1 MGRYL
6 LRRLLQSI
14 PLLLGLSIILFIVMN
29 SLGDPLTVFAERRPL
44 SGKAREELMRR
55 MGLDKPVFPNQYL
68 TWLIGNDWQM
78 VDVRGDGTLMRP
90 GDRKGVLRGDFG
102 QSFVTRQPAL
112 TRIGERLPN
121 TLTMQI
127 PAFVI
132 TVLLAILIGTYS
144 AVRQYS
150 LMDNIITTICFF
162 LFSLPIFFIALM
174 CIYIFGLQ
182 FKNLGLPSLPI
193 QGTGDGTFPS
203 LLVHMILPVFCLVSI
218 QAAGYIRFVRASM
231 LEALSQD
238 YVRTA
243 RSKGITEPNVLS
255 RHVFKNAA
263 LPLVTLIGLDL
274 PTILAGAVVTES
286 IFGWPGMGRLFVES
300 LERSDYNV
308 MMAILMLLSVAII
321 FFQLLTDVIYTWLD
335 PRIRY
340 N

>member
-6 LRRLLQSI
+6 LRRVLQSI
-14 PLLLGLSIILFIVMN
+14 PLLFGLSIILFVLMN

-44 SGKAREELMRR
+44 SGQQRLELMRR
-55 MGLDKPVFPNQYL
+55 MGLDKPVFPDQYL
-68 TWLIGNDWQM
+68 TWLIGNDWHD
-78 VDVRGDGTLMRP
+78 VDVRGDGSLMKP
-90 GDRKGVLRGDFG
+90 GERRGVLRGDFG

-112 TRIGERLPN
+112 SRIGERLPN

-127 PAFVI
+127 PAFAI

-150 LMDNIITTICFF
+150 FMDNLITTVCFF
-162 LFSLPIFFIALM
+162 LYSLPIFFIALM

-182 FKNLGLPSLPI
+182 FKNLGLPSMPI
-193 QGTGDGTFPS
+193 QGTGDGTFPDMV
-203 LLVHMILPVFCLVSI
+203 VHLILPVFCLVSI

-243 RSKGITEPNVLS
+243 RSKGIQEPIVLS

-286 IFGWPGMGRLFVES
+286 IFGWPGMGRLFIES
-300 LERSDYNV
+300 LDRSDYNV

-321 FFQLLTDVIYTWLD
+321 FFQLLTDVVYTWLD